1 MFPLGNPP
9 PQPADAPDASTSGA
23 ADARHHQGVFAAIRV
38 VAVFTVLSR
47 LVGLVRDVAVAR
59 VFGDTAVASAFNFA
73 SMPANVARRLFGE
86 GALAASFVPE
96 YIALVEKRPELAPRF
111 ASFSIALVL
120 LVTTVLSALGALAIG
135 FFLLVASHQPQRELL
150 LQLTLALLGF
160 IPFICATALLVG
172 MMQVHGRFAASSL
185 PPILQNGM
193 VVATCSLIWL
203 FRLSPTGASFAVCAT
218 ILLSGVAG
226 FLWCVWS
233 LRPHIHFTTVFLG
246 VGPSVRRVL
255 RRFGPGAVA
264 LGTLQLNSMVDSV
277 IATWPI
283 LVGPTMLG
291 LAVPLD
297 DASGAVVS
305 YAQRLYQFPIG
316 IFGTAVAT
324 AAFPALAR
332 AAIGDARLFAETLRR
347 AIRLSLFIA
356 LPASVGL
363 MMVAGDATRA
373 LLHGGNFSSQGV
385 GRAALVLMGYAP
397 AIWVYAINQVLL
409 RAFYARG
416 DSLIPFDIALASLAI
431 NVAGSLALLW
441 VPGLGEVALAIAT
454 SIAAVA
460 QMVMLV
466 ARLRTMV
473 PEEPLLNADILRGAA
488 MIAGLTAAMLAALV
502 AVRIAMPNVN
512 SNAMSA
518 LRLGVG
524 VTVGAL
530 VYFSLAAALRRPEIG
545 WLVSRTPDA

>member
-9 PQPADAPDASTSGA
+9 PHSAESPDAASTGA
-23 ADARHHQGVFAAIRV
+23 ADARHHESVFAAVRV
-38 VAVFTVLSR
+38 VAIFTVLSR
-47 LVGLVRDVAVAR
+47 LVGLARDVAVAR

-86 GALAASFVPE
+86 GALAASFIPE

-111 ASFSIALVL
+111 ASFTIALVL
-120 LVTTVLSALGALAIG
+120 LATTLLSGLSALGVGL
-135 FFLLVASHQPQRELL
+135 FLLVGDHQPQRELL

-160 IPFICATALLVG
+160 IPLICATALLVG
-172 MMQVHGRFAASSL
+172 MMQVHGRFAAASF
-185 PPILQNGM
+185 PPILQNAM
-193 VVATCSLIWL
+193 VVAACSVIWVI
-203 FRLSPTGASFAVCAT
+203 RLTPTAASFAVCGT
-218 ILLSGVAG
+218 ILLSGVLG
-226 FLWCVWS
+226 FLWCVWT
-233 LRPHIHFTTVFLG
+233 LRPYIHFTTVFRG

-255 RRFGPGAVA
+255 RRFGPGAIA

-283 LVGPTMLG
+283 LVGPTMFG
-291 LAVPLD
+291 LLVPLD

-316 IFGTAVAT
+316 LFGTAVAT

-332 AAIGDARLFAETLRR
+332 AAIGDGRLFAETLRR

-363 MMVAGDATRA
+363 MMIAGDVTRA
-373 LLHGGNFSSQGV
+373 VLQGGNFSDQGA
-385 GRAALVLMGYAP
+385 GRATLVLMGYAP
-397 AIWVYAINQVLL
+397 AIWVYAVNQVLL

-416 DSLIPFDIALASLAI
+416 DSLIPLDIALASLAI
-431 NVAGSLALLW
+431 NAVSSLALLW
-441 VPGLGEVALAIAT
+441 VPGLGEVAVAVAT

-466 ARLRTMV
+466 IRLRTML
-473 PEEPLLNADILRGAA
+473 PDEPLFNAEILRSAA
-488 MIAGLTAAMLAALV
+488 AIAGLTAAMLAALV
-502 AVRIAMPNVN
+502 AVRVLMPHV
-512 SNAMSA
+512 SSISMSA

-524 VTVGAL
+524 MTVGAV
-530 VYFSLAAALRRPEIG
+530 VYLSLAGVLRRPELR
-545 WLVSRTPDA
+545 WLISRTPDA